1 MKLADG
7 AVAVSDRGSSHMY
20 DGTVIE
26 KDLSEKT
33 VKWTEELMD
42 MLRGIHTEKVL
53 AETLQNMIRKIA
65 KAQNT
70 TEHLRAIDSI
80 LKVMRANKE
89 LKANEVRFVDYML
102 ERVDEYRE
110 DLSDPDYDTVSVE

>member
-1 MKLADG
+1 
-7 AVAVSDRGSSHMY
+7 MY